1 MVSINPMVA
10 VPAPNTTQAAARAL
24 FVRRAGWRWEEIL
37 FWVLAA
43 ASYFIFPGHLVL
55 ITQAMITGL
64 FVVSLDVM
72 FGYAGIPS
80 FGHAAFFG
88 IGAYTAGILA
98 RDWWGDPL
106 VGLAAGALVAGLAGA
121 ICSQIVARLHGIAML
136 MVTLGIGL
144 ICYEIANKWNGMTGG
159 DDGLQGMQVT
169 PLLGLFTFDIDGKV
183 GFVYSFIVIFLLYLL
198 ARRLVNSPFGL
209 ALKGIRENVRRVPAL
224 GIGVRVQLAM
234 AFTISAAMAGV
245 AGALLAET
253 TQYHRARGARL
264 RPLDLGADR
273 ARARRHRQPDRRHDR
288 RHRLYRAARPALAD
302 QSGLLGF
309 LGRAD
314 ARHHRD
320 ERHRR
325 HHGDHAPVGRLGPR
339 AGPAN
344 DRRHRARDRRA
355 EPLLRRACA

>member
-1 MVSINPMVA
+1 VVA
-10 VPAPNTTQAAARAL
+10 IAAPPQAAHDARLA
-24 FVRRAGWRWEEIL
+24 FVRRGAWRWEEIL

-106 VGLAAGALVAGLAGA
+106 FGLVAAALVAGVAGA
-121 ICSQIVARLHGIAML
+121 ICSQLVARLHGIAML

-144 ICYEIANKWNGMTGG
+144 ICYEIANKWNSFTGG

-169 PLLGLFTFDIDGKV
+169 PLLGRFSFDIDGKV
-183 GFVYSFIVIFLLYLL
+183 GFVYSFIVIFLLYLV

-209 ALKGIRENVRRVPAL
+209 ALAGIRENIRRVPAL

-253 TQYHRARGARL
+253 TQFI
-264 RPLDLGADR
+264 
-273 ARARRHRQPDRRHDR
+273 
-288 RHRLYRAARPALAD
+288 ALEV
-302 QSGLLGF
+302 LGF
-309 LGRAD
+309 DRSISVQIALVLGGIGTLIGGMIGAI
-314 ARHHRD
+314 
-320 ERHRR
+320 
-325 HHGDHAPVGRLGPR
+325 VYTV
-339 AGPAN
+339 
-344 DRRHRARDRRA
+344 ARDQLSLINPA
-355 EPLLRRACA
+355 YWDFWVGLILCVIVMSGTGGVTGILRRSVDWVLARVRR

>member
-1 MVSINPMVA
+1 MVTI
-10 VPAPNTTQAAARAL
+10 PASPASQQTTQSARAL
-24 FVRRAGWRWEEIL
+24 FVRRSGWRWEEIV

-43 ASYFIFPGHLVL
+43 ASYFIFPDHLVL

-98 RDWWGDPL
+98 RDGWGDPL
-106 VGLAAGALVAGLAGA
+106 FDLVAAALVAGIAGA
-121 ICSQIVARLHGIAML
+121 LCSQLVARLHGIGML

-144 ICYEIANKWNGMTGG
+144 ICYEIANKWNSFTGG

-169 PLLGLFTFDIDGKV
+169 PLLGLFPFDIEGKV
-183 GFVYSFIVIFLLYLL
+183 GFIYSFIVVFLLYLV

-209 ALKGIRENVRRVPAL
+209 ALAGIRENIRRVPAL
-224 GIGVRVQLAM
+224 GIAVRVQLAL

-253 TQYHRARGARL
+253 TQFI
-264 RPLDLGADR
+264 
-273 ARARRHRQPDRRHDR
+273 
-288 RHRLYRAARPALAD
+288 ALEV
-302 QSGLLGF
+302 LGF
-309 LGRAD
+309 DRSISVQIALVLGGIGSLIGGMIGAIFYT
-314 ARHHRD
+314 
-320 ERHRR
+320 
-325 HHGDHAPVGRLGPR
+325 V
-339 AGPAN
+339 
-344 DRRHRARDRRA
+344 ARDQLSLINPA
-355 EPLLRRACA
+355 YWDFWVGLILCVVVMSGTGGIVGILRRSVDWTLARVRR

>member
-1 MVSINPMVA
+1 MVA
-10 VPAPNTTQAAARAL
+10 VPAPETTQSARAL
-24 FVRRAGWRWEEIL
+24 FVRRAAWRWEEIA
-37 FWVLAA
+37 FWVCAA
-43 ASYFIFPGHLVL
+43 MSYFIFPGHLVL
-55 ITQAMITGL
+55 LTQAMITGL
-64 FVVSLDVM
+64 FVVSLDIM

-106 VGLAAGALVAGLAGA
+106 VGLVAGALIAGLAGA
-121 ICSQIVARLHGIAML
+121 ICSQLVARLHGIAML

-144 ICYEIANKWNGMTGG
+144 ICYEIANKWNSLTGG
-159 DDGLQGMQVT
+159 DDGLQGMQIT

-183 GFVYSFIVIFLLYLL
+183 GFVYSFIVILALYLL

-253 TQYHRARGARL
+253 TQYI
-264 RPLDLGADR
+264 
-273 ARARRHRQPDRRHDR
+273 
-288 RHRLYRAARPALAD
+288 ALEV
-302 QSGLLGF
+302 LGF
-309 LGRAD
+309 DRSISVQIALVLGGIGSLIGGMIGAVVYTVL
-314 ARHHRD
+314 RD
-320 ERHRR
+320 QLSLINPAYW
-325 HHGDHAPVGRLGPR
+325 DFWVGLVLVIIVMSGT
-339 AGPAN
+339 GGITGI
-344 DRRHRARDRRA
+344 
-355 EPLLRRACA
+355 LRRSVDWTIARVKR

>member
-1 MVSINPMVA
+1 MVA
-10 VPAPNTTQAAARAL
+10 VPASERSTQATARAL
-24 FVRRAGWRWEEIL
+24 FVRRAAWRWEEIA
-37 FWVLAA
+37 FWALAA
-43 ASYFIFPGHLVL
+43 ASYFIFSDHLVL

-64 FVVSLDVM
+64 FVVSLDLM

-121 ICSQIVARLHGIAML
+121 ICSQLVARLHGIAML

-144 ICYEIANKWNGMTGG
+144 ICYEIANKWNSFTGG

-169 PLLGLFTFDIDGKV
+169 PLLGLFTFDIEGRV
-183 GFVYSFIVIFLLYLL
+183 GFVYSFVVIFILYLV

-224 GIGVRVQLAM
+224 GIGVRMQLAL

-253 TQYHRARGARL
+253 TQYI
-264 RPLDLGADR
+264 
-273 ARARRHRQPDRRHDR
+273 
-288 RHRLYRAARPALAD
+288 ALEV
-302 QSGLLGF
+302 LGF
-309 LGRAD
+309 DRSISVQIALVLGGIGSLIGGMIGAIVYTVL
-314 ARHHRD
+314 RD
-320 ERHRR
+320 QLSLINPAYW
-325 HHGDHAPVGRLGPR
+325 DFWVGLILCIVVLSGT
-339 AGPAN
+339 GGITGI
-344 DRRHRARDRRA
+344 
-355 EPLLRRACA
+355 LRRTGDWVVRRVRR

>member
-1 MVSINPMVA
+1 MVA
-10 VPAPNTTQAAARAL
+10 VPASPPTTSTTQSARAL
-24 FVRRAGWRWEEIL
+24 FVRRAQWRWEEIV

-43 ASYFIFPGHLVL
+43 VSYFIFPGHLVL

-106 VGLAAGALVAGLAGA
+106 VGLVAGALVAGVAGA
-121 ICSQIVARLHGIAML
+121 ICSQLVARLHGIAML

-144 ICYEIANKWNGMTGG
+144 ICYEIANKWIGLTGG

-169 PLLGLFTFDIDGKV
+169 PLLGIFTFDIDGKV
-183 GFVYSFIVIFLLYLL
+183 GFVYSFIVTFLLYLL

-224 GIGVRVQLAM
+224 GIGVRMQLAM

-253 TQYHRARGARL
+253 TQYI
-264 RPLDLGADR
+264 
-273 ARARRHRQPDRRHDR
+273 
-288 RHRLYRAARPALAD
+288 ALEV
-302 QSGLLGF
+302 LGF
-309 LGRAD
+309 DRSISVQIALVLGGIGSLIGGMIGAV
-314 ARHHRD
+314 AYT
-320 ERHRR
+320 
-325 HHGDHAPVGRLGPR
+325 V
-339 AGPAN
+339 
-344 DRRHRARDRRA
+344 ARDQLSLINPA
-355 EPLLRRACA
+355 YWDFWIGLILVVIVMSGTGGITGILRRSMDWIVARVRR

>member
-1 MVSINPMVA
+1 MVA
-10 VPAPNTTQAAARAL
+10 LATPPRATDAARAL
-24 FVRRAGWRWEEIL
+24 FVRRAQWRWEEIL

-43 ASYFIFPGHLVL
+43 ASYFLFPGHLVL

-106 VGLAAGALVAGLAGA
+106 FGLVAAAVVAGLAGA
-121 ICSQIVARLHGIAML
+121 ICSQLVARLHGIAML

-144 ICYEIANKWNGMTGG
+144 ICYEIANKWNSFTGG

-169 PLLGLFTFDIDGKV
+169 PLLGLFPFDIDGRV
-183 GFVYSFIVIFLLYLL
+183 GFIYSFIVVFLLYLL
-198 ARRLVNSPFGL
+198 SRRLVNSPFGL
-209 ALKGIRENVRRVPAL
+209 ALEGIRENTRRVPAI
-224 GIGVRVQLAM
+224 GIGVRKQLAL

-253 TQYHRARGARL
+253 TQFIALEVLGFDRSISVQIALVLGGIGSLIGGMIGAIVYTVVRDQLSLINPAYWDFWVGLILCVVVISGTGGIVGIL
-264 RPLDLGADR
+264 RRSVGWV
-273 ARARRHRQPDRRHDR
+273 
-288 RHRLYRAARPALAD
+288 AARI
-302 QSGLLGF
+302 
-309 LGRAD
+309 
-314 ARHHRD
+314 
-320 ERHRR
+320 RR
-325 HHGDHAPVGRLGPR
+325 
-339 AGPAN
+339 
-344 DRRHRARDRRA
+344 
-355 EPLLRRACA
+355 

>member
-1 MVSINPMVA
+1 MVA
-10 VPAPNTTQAAARAL
+10 VPASPPDAPSTRSARAL
-24 FVRRAGWRWEEIL
+24 FVRRAQWRWEEIV

-43 ASYFIFPGHLVL
+43 ASYFLFPGHLVL

-106 VGLAAGALVAGLAGA
+106 VGLVAGALVAGVAGA
-121 ICSQIVARLHGIAML
+121 ICSQLVARLRGIAML

-144 ICYEIANKWNGMTGG
+144 ICYEIANKWNSMTGG
-159 DDGLQGMQVT
+159 DDGLQGMQIT
-169 PLLGLFTFDIDGKV
+169 PLLGLFPFDIDGKV
-183 GFVYSFIVIFLLYLL
+183 GFIYSFIVIFLIYLA

-253 TQYHRARGARL
+253 TQYI
-264 RPLDLGADR
+264 
-273 ARARRHRQPDRRHDR
+273 
-288 RHRLYRAARPALAD
+288 ALEV
-302 QSGLLGF
+302 LGF
-309 LGRAD
+309 DRSISVQIALVLGGIGSLIGGMIGA
-314 ARHHRD
+314 
-320 ERHRR
+320 
-325 HHGDHAPVGRLGPR
+325 VVYTV
-339 AGPAN
+339 
-344 DRRHRARDRRA
+344 ARDQLSLINPA
-355 EPLLRRACA
+355 YWDFWIGLILVVIVMSGTGGVTGILRRSVDWIIARVRR

>member
-1 MVSINPMVA
+1 MVA
-10 VPAPNTTQAAARAL
+10 VPAPHTTQAARAL
-24 FVRRAGWRWEEIL
+24 FVRRASWRWEEIL

-106 VGLAAGALVAGLAGA
+106 VGLVAGALVAGIAGA

-144 ICYEIANKWNGMTGG
+144 ICYEIANKWNSMTGG
-159 DDGLQGMQVT
+159 DDGLQGMQIT
-169 PLLGLFTFDIDGKV
+169 PLLGIFTFDIDGRV
-183 GFVYSFIVIFLLYLL
+183 GFIYSFIVIFLIYLM

-224 GIGVRVQLAM
+224 GIGVRMQLAM

-253 TQYHRARGARL
+253 TQYI
-264 RPLDLGADR
+264 
-273 ARARRHRQPDRRHDR
+273 
-288 RHRLYRAARPALAD
+288 ALEV
-302 QSGLLGF
+302 LGF
-309 LGRAD
+309 DRSISVQIALVLGGIGSLIGGMIGAIAYTVLRDQLSLINPAYWD
-314 ARHHRD
+314 FWVGLVLVVIVMSGTGGITGIMRRSVDWVVARVRK
-320 ERHRR
+320 
-325 HHGDHAPVGRLGPR
+325 
-339 AGPAN
+339 
-344 DRRHRARDRRA
+344 
-355 EPLLRRACA
+355 

>member
-1 MVSINPMVA
+1 MVA
-10 VPAPNTTQAAARAL
+10 VPAPHMTQAARAL
-24 FVRRAGWRWEEIL
+24 FVRRASWRWEEIL

-106 VGLAAGALVAGLAGA
+106 VGLVAGALVAGLAGA

-144 ICYEIANKWNGMTGG
+144 ICYEIANKWNSMTGG
-159 DDGLQGMQVT
+159 DDGLQGMQIT
-169 PLLGLFTFDIDGKV
+169 PLLGIFTFDIDGRV
-183 GFVYSFIVIFLLYLL
+183 GFIYSFIVIFLIYLL

-224 GIGVRVQLAM
+224 GIGVRMQLAM

-253 TQYHRARGARL
+253 TQYI
-264 RPLDLGADR
+264 
-273 ARARRHRQPDRRHDR
+273 
-288 RHRLYRAARPALAD
+288 ALEV
-302 QSGLLGF
+302 LGF
-309 LGRAD
+309 DRSISVQIALVLGGIGSLIGGMIGAIAYTVLRDQLSLINPAYWD
-314 ARHHRD
+314 FWVGLVLVVIVMSGTGGITGIMRRSVDWVVARVRK
-320 ERHRR
+320 
-325 HHGDHAPVGRLGPR
+325 
-339 AGPAN
+339 
-344 DRRHRARDRRA
+344 
-355 EPLLRRACA
+355 

>member
-1 MVSINPMVA
+1 MVA
-10 VPAPNTTQAAARAL
+10 ISAPRATPSTRSARAL
-24 FVRRAGWRWEEIL
+24 FVRRAQWRWEEIV

-106 VGLAAGALVAGLAGA
+106 FGLVAAAVVAGLAGA
-121 ICSQIVARLHGIAML
+121 ICSQLVARLHGIAML

-144 ICYEIANKWNGMTGG
+144 ICYEIANKWNSFTGG

-169 PLLGLFTFDIDGKV
+169 PLLGLFPFDIDGRV
-183 GFVYSFIVIFLLYLL
+183 GFIYSFIVVFLLYLL
-198 ARRLVNSPFGL
+198 SRRLVNSPFGL
-209 ALKGIRENVRRVPAL
+209 ALEGIRENTRRVPAI
-224 GIGVRVQLAM
+224 GIGVRKQLAL

-253 TQYHRARGARL
+253 TQFIALEVLGFDRSISVQIALVLGGIGSLIGGMIGAIVYTVVRDQLSLINPAYWDFWVGLILCVVVISGTGGIVGIL
-264 RPLDLGADR
+264 RRSVGWV
-273 ARARRHRQPDRRHDR
+273 
-288 RHRLYRAARPALAD
+288 AARI
-302 QSGLLGF
+302 
-309 LGRAD
+309 
-314 ARHHRD
+314 
-320 ERHRR
+320 RR
-325 HHGDHAPVGRLGPR
+325 
-339 AGPAN
+339 
-344 DRRHRARDRRA
+344 
-355 EPLLRRACA
+355 